1 MWLVILFHLLTHLP
15 PTGTGSSTL
24 TYLLMDE
31 ATKEV
36 LIVDPVLEQARAV
49 PMPSPHN
56 PISTTRNTS
65 LALSKSD

>member
-1 MWLVILFHLLTHLP
+1 
-15 PTGTGSSTL
+15 
-24 TYLLMDE
+24 MDE

-49 PMPSPHN
+49 PMPSPHS

-65 LALSKSD
+65 VALSRFD

>member
-49 PMPSPHN
+49 PMPSPQSDHN
-56 PISTTRNTS
+56 LNTS
-65 LALSKSD
+65 MALSKFD